1 MKDILISYSIPNPIP
16 TAVDVSTSAH
26 RQKLLHGAVLKTLQ
40 ELPEDIFLL
49 VQNVSIRANNAHDE
63 FDVTFFLEGT
73 FRAFDPLKEIWKHPA
88 RAKINFLGTD
98 TLEEEVV
105 VSLLWFA
112 ISKTL
117 EIRKELI
124 ERHVRQ
130 LTLLLD
136 GM

>member
-1 MKDILISYSIPNPIP
+1 MKDILINYSIPNPIH
-16 TAVDVSTSAH
+16 TAVDVSTSVH

-40 ELPEDIFLL
+40 ELPEDILLL
-49 VQNVSIRANNAHDE
+49 VQNVGIRTNNAHDE
-63 FDVTFFLEGT
+63 FEVTFFLEGT
-73 FRAFDPLKEIWKHPA
+73 FRAFDTLKEIWKHPA
-88 RAKINFLGTD
+88 CAKIHFTGTD
-98 TLEEEVV
+98 TLKEEVV

-117 EIRKELI
+117 ETRKELI

-130 LTLLLD
+130 LTMLLD